1 LSYCNKFQVLRE
13 QQLLACLMK
22 REKKE
27 KETHKVFISQ
37 INRTQIEQMCEIYM
51 QHMEMHWRED
61 IVSYVNLISGLQS

>member
-1 LSYCNKFQVLRE
+1 MQQVSGTWGTATSHVLDERG
-13 QQLLACLMK
+13 
-22 REKKE
+22 KKE